1 MATTFPGPILYRP
14 PAIARSGANP
24 RRKRPAEKSFLQ
36 LVPANGRWCDCACP
50 ELVELLVSTHH
61 DVERFA
67 AQHNAVL
74 ERVELCRRRDQ
85 GGVLRLNSDLL
96 FDADVLAFVFEGAV
110 GFVVRGRS
118 CSAKCH
124 CQAVAD
130 AEAGEGLLLGVL
142 RLEGADFEDER
153 SIEYEEVEGY
163 GGRQWRVEGLPD
175 LLALASPA

>member
-1 MATTFPGPILYRP
+1 VI
-14 PAIARSGANP
+14 
-24 RRKRPAEKSFLQ
+24 
-36 LVPANGRWCDCACP
+36 VHCP

-67 AQHNAVL
+67 AQHDAVL

-96 FDADVLAFVFEGAV
+96 FDADVLAFVFEGAA
-110 GFVVRGRS
+110 GFVVRGCS

-130 AEAGEGLLLGVL
+130 AEASERLLLGML
-142 RLEGADFEDER
+142 WLEGADFEDER
-153 SIEYEEVEGY
+153 SVEYEEMEGY
-163 GGRQWRVEGLPD
+163 GGRQRRVKGLPD
-175 LLALASPA
+175 VLATCFTSVNDASYLFIHWLFPPR